1 MATIHLELDGIPGDS
16 EAANYEGQIDC
27 SSWAWGASQA
37 ANMHVS
43 TGGAAAGSNVMD
55 ISITKDMDKASPNLM
70 KYCCKG
76 TVMPT
81 ATLTCTKS
89 GGDGGTIE
97 WLKVTMTN
105 AIISNISS
113 SGQEGSMGMESVGLN
128 FSEYKMEFWPQDDTG
143 AQEAAIEAE
152 YNIRTQT

>member
-1 MATIHLELDGIPGDS
+1 MATIHLKLDGIEGDS

-43 TGGAAAGSNVMD
+43 TGGAAGGSSIMD

-70 KYCCKG
+70 KYCCHG

-81 ATLTCTKS
+81 AILTCTKS
-89 GGDGGTIE
+89 GGEGTME

-105 AIISNISS
+105 AIISSISS
-113 SGQEGSMGMESVGLN
+113 SGQEGSMGTESVSLN
-128 FSEYKMEFWPQDDTG
+128 FSEYKMEFWPQSDT
-143 AQEAAIEAE
+143 ATQEAAIEAE

>member
-1 MATIHLELDGIPGDS
+1 MATIHLKLDGIDGDS

-27 SSWAWGASQA
+27 ASWSWGASQA

-43 TGGAAAGSNVMD
+43 TGGAAGGSTIMD
-55 ISITKDMDKASPNLM
+55 IAITKDMDKSSPNLM
-70 KYCCKG
+70 KYCCHG
-76 TVMPT
+76 TVMPE
-81 ATLTCTKS
+81 AILVCTKS
-89 GGDGGTIE
+89 AGEGTME
-97 WLKVTMTN
+97 WLKVTMKN
-105 AIISNISS
+105 AIISSLSS
-113 SGQEGSMGMESVGLN
+113 SGQEGSMGMESVTLN